1 MLQNEVILI
10 NTSAPLRNYMKRR
23 PTHYAE
29 ILSRTNRVI
38 NISSAPLKH
47 YFRFK
52 NTCRWEEKIFFRL
65 PGTKSVMIQKLNKKL
80 YVRFL
85 KKSVKDLPRKP
96 ILWNFY
102 SGNFDMV
109 KSMPNKI
116 SVLEICDDT
125 PEFFRDN
132 PEKYQY
138 VRENEN
144 KMAGFVDVVFTV
156 SDYLKEKRI
165 SLRPDIKVIRNG
177 VNYEDFAD
185 VPGLSRTPSDEL
197 YSLTPPIVGYTG
209 AVSHWFDFGLVGEVA
224 GKLPDVHFVFVG
236 RILPEK
242 KESVK
247 RLSEK
252 SNILFLG
259 ERPYPELP
267 HYLKYF
273 DLAHIPFV
281 SNELV
286 RGVNP
291 IKLYEYLAAGKR
303 VVSTPMPEVGA
314 YQREGVIEVADG
326 AEEYALALERM
337 LRAKAEKYIET
348 CQRMARE
355 NTWEARVEEAGKII
369 RQRMKELNKT

>member
-38 NISSAPLKH
+38 NISSAPLNH

-52 NTCRWEEKIFFRL
+52 NTCKWEEKIFFRL

-80 YVRFL
+80 YTKFL

-96 ILWNFY
+96 VLWNFY
-102 SGNFDMV
+102 SGNFDVV
-109 KSMPNKI
+109 KSTPNKI

-144 KMAGFVDVVFTV
+144 KMAEFVDVVFTV

-185 VPGLSRTPSDEL
+185 VPRLSRTPSDEL

-209 AVSHWFDFGLVGEVA
+209 AVSHWFDFGLAGEVA

-247 RLSEK
+247 RLSDK

-303 VVSTPMPEVGA
+303 VVSTPMPEVVA
-314 YQREGVIEVADG
+314 FQRDGVIEVADG

-337 LRAKAEKYIET
+337 LRAKAEMYTET

-355 NTWEARVEEAGKII
+355 NTWEARVEEACKIV